1 MPETPRPPD
10 LPGIPEAVAVPKS
23 RRSLQLVWIIP
34 IVAAL
39 VGGWLA
45 VKTIL
50 EKGPTITIT
59 FKTAEGLEA
68 GKTKIKFRDVD
79 VGMVKSITFSKDL
92 KSVIATADLVKEA
105 EPYIVED
112 TKFWVVRPRISGGT
126 VSGLGTLFGG
136 SYIGVDIGKSKTK
149 RRDFVGL
156 EEPPVIP
163 TDVPGRQFILHA
175 ETLGSLDA
183 GVPVF
188 FRRLQVGQI
197 VSYSLDKDGNG
208 VTLKIFINAP
218 YDQYVNPA
226 TRFWNASGVDITL
239 DASGI
244 KVNTEGLISIA
255 IGGIAFQTLTIDA
268 ALPPA
273 EANTEFELFRDRT
286 EALKHKETIYTDLVA
301 VFHESVRG
309 LLPGAPVDFY
319 GITIGEVTD
328 IKTQFDPAKM
338 EFSIP
343 VLIRIYPERITSRY
357 LKGKTGGRIAGS
369 EAPQK
374 LWEALVNRG
383 FRAQLRTGSF
393 VTGQLYVA
401 LDFFPNAPKVKMDF
415 TEQPIRIPTVPSG
428 LQELQKTIAELAK
441 KLTGIASDLQKVPY
455 GQISQEI
462 AATMQSANHVM
473 KRLDEEVAPQA
484 RDALINLRKSL
495 DSANQLMSER
505 APLQQDARQAMR
517 EFARAAEALRVLA
530 DYLERHPE
538 ALIRG
543 KQEDKK

>member
-1 MPETPRPPD
+1 MAETPRPPD
-10 LPGIPEAVAVPKS
+10 LPEIPEAVAVPKS
-23 RRSLQLVWIIP
+23 RRSLQLVWVIP

-50 EKGPTITIT
+50 EKGPTVTIT

-68 GKTKIKFRDVD
+68 GKTKLKYKEVEI
-79 VGMVKSITFSKDL
+79 GMVKSVTFSKDL
-92 KSVIATADLVKEA
+92 KSVIATADLNKET
-105 EPYIVED
+105 EPYLVED

-149 RRDFVGL
+149 RRNFVGL

-163 TDVPGRQFILHA
+163 TDLPGRQFILHA

-188 FRRLQVGQI
+188 FRRLQVGQV
-197 VSYSLDKDGNG
+197 VSYSLDKDGTG

-218 YDQYVNPA
+218 YDQYVNPN

-244 KVNTEGLISIA
+244 RVNTEGLVSIA
-255 IGGIAFQTLTIDA
+255 IGGIAFQTLAIDS

-286 EALKHKETIYTDLVA
+286 EALKHKETVYTDLVA
-301 VFHESVRG
+301 VFKESVRG
-309 LLPGAPVDFY
+309 LVVGAPVDFY
-319 GITIGEVTD
+319 GITIGEVTA
-328 IKTQFDPAKM
+328 IKTQFDPAKV

-357 LKGKTGGRIAGS
+357 LKGQTGGRIV
-369 EAPQK
+369 APEERTRFWQT
-374 LWEALVNRG
+374 LSDHGL
-383 FRAQLRTGSF
+383 RAQLRTGSF
-393 VTGQLYVA
+393 VTGQLYIA
-401 LDFFPNAPKVKMDF
+401 FDFFPNAPKAKINF
-415 TEQPIRIPTVPSG
+415 TEEPVQIPTIPSG
-428 LQELQKTIAELAK
+428 LQELQKTISELAN
-441 KLTGIASDLQKVPY
+441 KLSAIASDLQKVPY
-455 GQISQEI
+455 GKISQEI
-462 AATMQSANHVM
+462 AATMESANHVM
-473 KRLDEEVAPQA
+473 KRLDEEITPQA
-484 RDALINLRKSL
+484 RDALIDLRKSL
-495 DSANQLMSER
+495 ESANQLMSER

>member
-10 LPGIPEAVAVPKS
+10 LPELPEAVAVPKS

-68 GKTKIKFRDVD
+68 GKTKIKFKEVE
-79 VGMVKSITFSKDL
+79 VGMVKSVTFSKDL

-136 SYIGVDIGKSKTK
+136 SYIGVDIGKSDKK

-244 KVNTEGLISIA
+244 KVNTEGLVSIA
-255 IGGIAFQTLTIDA
+255 IGGIAFQTLAIDA
-268 ALPPA
+268 AMPPA

-286 EALKHKETIYTDLVA
+286 EALKHKESVYTDFVA

-309 LLPGAPVDFY
+309 LAPGAPVDFF
-319 GITIGEVTD
+319 GITIGEVTA

-343 VLIRIYPERITSRY
+343 VLFRIYPERITSRY
-357 LKGKTGGRIAGS
+357 LKGAHGGRIIAPA
-369 EAPQK
+369 EAKKFWQ
-374 LWEALVNRG
+374 AMTDRG
-383 FRAQLRTGSF
+383 LRAQLRTGNF

-401 LDFFPNAPKVKMDF
+401 LDFFPNAPKVKIDF
-415 TEQPIRIPTVPSG
+415 TEQPIPVPTIPSG
-428 LQELQKTIAELAK
+428 LQELQKTINVLAE
-441 KLTGIASDLQKVPY
+441 KLTKIASDLQKVPF
-455 GQISQEI
+455 GEI
-462 AATMQSANHVM
+462 AGDVRETMKSANKVM
-473 KRLDEEVAPQA
+473 KRLDEEVTPQA
-484 RDALINLRKSL
+484 RDALIDLRKSL
-495 DSANQLMSER
+495 DSANQVLSER